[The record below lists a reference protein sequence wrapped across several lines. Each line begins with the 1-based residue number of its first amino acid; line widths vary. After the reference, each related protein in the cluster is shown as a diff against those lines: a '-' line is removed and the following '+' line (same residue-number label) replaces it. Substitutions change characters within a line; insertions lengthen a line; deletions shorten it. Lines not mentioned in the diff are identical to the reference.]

1 MNEEIIVAVYDTEAH
16 ADAAVRDLEAAH
28 VPPTAITRHA
38 GGPAASRTLGSS
50 GNPAGQGF
58 WSSLFGGE
66 PDHDTSVYDRSL
78 ESGSSVVTVR
88 GPDEHLDGVI
98 SILERHEPIDIDERA
113 ASLGLGADR
122 PQAAVAGVQGTYET
136 AAAPLGNR
144 G

>member
-1 MNEEIIVAVYDTEAH
+1 MKKEIIVAVYEREPQ

-38 GGPAASRTLGSS
+38 GGRAAS
-50 GNPAGQGF
+50 GNPAGQSF

-88 GPDEHLDGVI
+88 VPDEHVDRGTE
-98 SILERHEPIDIDERA
+98 ILERHHPIDIDERA
-113 ASLGLGADR
+113 ASLGLGSNRSATAPAGTR
-122 PQAAVAGVQGTYET
+122 GAHGAALRDGDEE
-136 AAAPLGNR
+136 
-144 G
+144 